1 MICMAPSKIKDDE
14 SMSESERTLSWG
26 LWQKDI
32 PSSGSQIQPLNN
44 GEGLFW
50 VPSSGENFKVYLPL
64 PFTLSKPAANQC
76 PPRGEGRRGGCSNWE
91 LEDVGKPADASC
103 WVRSSPNACGPRK
116 TKMLAQLGIVCGSA
130 KLNVDVHKG
139 PHHDQVPYYT
149 HCLVP
154 ST

>member
-1 MICMAPSKIKDDE
+1 MAPSKIKDDE

-64 PFTLSKPAANQC
+64 PFTLSKPAANTGPTSANSCQ
-76 PPRGEGRRGGCSNWE
+76 PVSTQGRGKERG
-91 LEDVGKPADASC
+91 L
-103 WVRSSPNACGPRK
+103 
-116 TKMLAQLGIVCGSA
+116 
-130 KLNVDVHKG
+130 
-139 PHHDQVPYYT
+139 
-149 HCLVP
+149 
-154 ST
+154 